1 MAGRAVT
8 RPRAV
13 KSLSIDSVDD
23 PATSRAL
30 DSVVDA
36 IRVLQAQ
43 RERDVKV
50 VNLLIGTNKI
60 SHGLGRAV
68 VGYSITPTFVT
79 CAFGHAINRTN
90 PRPELEVWI
99 DVVGSDQFKA
109 PVELF

>member
-1 MAGRAVT
+1 MSGRAPT

-13 KSLSIDSVDD
+13 KSLAIDAVDD

-30 DSVVDA
+30 DSVADA
-36 IRVLQAQ
+36 VRVLQAQ
-43 RERDVKV
+43 RERDLKV

-68 VGYSITPTFVT
+68 VGYTITPTFVT
-79 CAFGHAINRTN
+79 CAFGHAINATN

-99 DVVGSDQFKA
+99 DVVGSDQLKA
-109 PVELF
+109 PLEIF